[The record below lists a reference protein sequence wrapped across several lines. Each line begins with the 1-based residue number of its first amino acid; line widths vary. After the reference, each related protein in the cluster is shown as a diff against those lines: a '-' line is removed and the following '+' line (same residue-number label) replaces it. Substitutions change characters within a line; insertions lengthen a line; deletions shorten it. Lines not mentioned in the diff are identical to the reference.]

1 MPSTITAYNTFV
13 AGTLADADE
22 ANANFNNHRGT
33 LLPIAESTATSLDDT
48 YDLGTSTKR
57 WSTIYS
63 KKIITNIGQWQVGN
77 IKQRYSYNNTVPVEQ
92 GWMLCDGRQV
102 TIANYDAEHSSGSW
116 TTYIGSSVGA
126 SPIANLYLPQL
137 CNNYLP
143 IGASATSEAGT
154 SALSTFGLVST
165 NNNITIAAHSHT
177 YSIDHIHNTLP
188 SDAVPHNHGILDTSV
203 HPVDSLYVG
212 NRSYTSGLT
221 TTSES
226 AARTIDVLPAS
237 SKVQYYMRII

>member
-177 YSIDHIHNTLP
+177 YNISHTHNVISTTVSFISADYDVLYANNN
-188 SDAVPHNHGILDTSV
+188 SYSSGATSTSV
-203 HPVDSLYVG
+203 TPAV
-212 NRSYTSGLT
+212 TF
-221 TTSES
+221 
-226 AARTIDVLPAS
+226 DVTPKS
-237 SKVQYYMRII
+237 SKVQYYMKII

>member
-1 MPSTITAYNTFV
+1 MPNTITVYTTFIPSTNAKAKEV
-13 AGTLADADE
+13 
-22 ANANFNNHRGT
+22 NANFSNHRGT

-48 YDLGTSTKR
+48 YDLGASTKR
-57 WSTIYS
+57 WSTTYG
-63 KKIITNIGQWQVGN
+63 KKLVVDIGQWQVGD
-77 IKQRYSYNNTVPVEQ
+77 ITQRYSYNNTVPVER

-116 TTYIGSSVGA
+116 TKYIGSSVGV

-154 SALSTFGLVST
+154 SALPTFGLVST

-177 YSIDHIHNTLP
+177 YDFDHTHST
-188 SDAVPHNHGILDTSV
+188 
-203 HPVDSLYVG
+203 
-212 NRSYTSGLT
+212 LT
-221 TTSES
+221 TDDLFPAGGDAYTANNIFSSFSTVTSEKPS
-226 AARTIDVLPAS
+226 ETFDVTPAS
-237 SKVQYYMRII
+237 SKVQYYMKII